1 MGAFRRT
8 FRTHF
13 LRRFQILD
21 AFSRGILGE
30 SPKLFQIALCCPMS
44 VCHAI
49 YVMLLLARRVREIE
63 TLVLCHFESFP
74 ENGDHNLCSFFFGN
88 AEPCRYLARPRSAM
102 STECSVVSSEPV
114 VHRAPKQLIK
124 IRSVAGTPEASASS
138 WRMMTLRKAFF
149 GFKCGNVD

>member
-13 LRRFQILD
+13 LGRFQILD

-49 YVMLLLARRVREIE
+49 YVMLSLARRVREIE
-63 TLVLCHFESFP
+63 MLVLCHFESFL
-74 ENGDHNLCSFFFGN
+74 ENGDNTVFVFFAMLSHAAWPIN
-88 AEPCRYLARPRSAM
+88 NRSAM

-124 IRSVAGTPEASASS
+124 IRSVAGTPEASASR
-138 WRMMTLRKAFF
+138 WRMMTLRL
-149 GFKCGNVD
+149 